1 MLFPFASFSTNQK
14 ARVFSDIA
22 TLNNEEATV
31 EDKRIAARS
40 LASTIAESV
49 VFHSIGVGI
58 SALLYNLAA
67 AMMGGDGDDDYVKR
81 QLASRSVSIAKDMLS
96 PVPLFDPVVDATF
109 NSILDA
115 FGVEDGFRAYGRFS
129 DLTNLDMGVYAIPID
144 RIRENLDAF
153 DLAITGE
160 SGKKIISAS
169 DREAVTMAAIA
180 MMLHNGGVLPAD
192 FQTVARNIIK
202 QAKNKGKT
210 QKQIEKSLKK
220 RRGLRVSGRGL

>member
-1 MLFPFASFSTNQK
+1 
-14 ARVFSDIA
+14 
-22 TLNNEEATV
+22 
-31 EDKRIAARS
+31 
-40 LASTIAESV
+40 
-49 VFHSIGVGI
+49 
-58 SALLYNLAA
+58 
-67 AMMGGDGDDDYVKR
+67 
-81 QLASRSVSIAKDMLS
+81 MLS

-115 FGVEDGFRAYGRFS
+115 FEVEDGFRAYGRFS

-192 FQTVARNIIK
+192 FQTVARNVIK
-202 QAKNKGKT
+202 QAKSKGKT
-210 QKQIEKSLKK
+210 QKQIEKSLRK